1 MMESDFFKY
10 DILLK
15 AKMVINNQKM
25 MVSTQKGK

>member
-1 MMESDFFKY
+1 MESDFFKY

>member
-1 MMESDFFKY
+1 MESDSSKY
-10 DILLK
+10 DLLLK